1 VPHPAKPDSTPPVER
16 ITQTVTRT
24 VRDIV
29 EVLPGWAKALMA
41 ALGCMLLL
49 AAFLIVRG
57 VLRNRRL
64 RRQRAALLEEVGAL
78 QDAVLPAVPDRV
90 GALAVSVAYRPVH
103 GLAAGGDFYD
113 VFPLE
118 RGRVGIILGD
128 VSGHGPDSLSPANF
142 VRHMVRSYMEA
153 GMTPRA
159 AIQLTGNVLDDQ
171 KRDDFATIVAALHD
185 PAAGTLSYATA
196 GHPPPIV
203 SGPTWHEPLV
213 VASSPPAGA
222 GTTTGLRQ
230 TTVALPTGS
239 AVWFFTDGLSEART
253 GAAVFGRDRLER
265 AVHELG
271 AEATA
276 QDLVDR
282 VERTTDRLADDVAV
296 LLIRADEGGSAEWDR
311 VEEIEVTLSDLHTP
325 RLRSFL
331 EACGVEPDQ
340 AEAAMTAT
348 APFVSGYGSVLLRV
362 RMADGCATVDV
373 VPVETATPDPDL
385 ADVRR
390 TR

>member
-1 VPHPAKPDSTPPVER
+1 
-16 ITQTVTRT
+16 
-24 VRDIV
+24 
-29 EVLPGWAKALMA
+29 
-41 ALGCMLLL
+41 
-49 AAFLIVRG
+49 
-57 VLRNRRL
+57 
-64 RRQRAALLEEVGAL
+64 
-78 QDAVLPAVPDRV
+78 VPDRV

-203 SGPTWHEPLV
+203 SGPAWHEPLV

-253 GAAVFGRDRLER
+253 GAGVFGRDRLER